1 MEAFNFLNSDL
12 NAVLITLKLALITCF
27 FLALIGTP
35 LAYYLAFKSKK
46 VKPFL
51 ESIVT
56 LPLVLPPTVIG
67 FYLIVFFSLETAL
80 GKFFI
85 LLTGEQLI
93 FSFYGLVLASII
105 YSLPFWVQPL
115 QAALEKIGEDT
126 LKTSESLGASK
137 FDTFINVIIPLS
149 KKGFL
154 TSFIISFAHTMG
166 EFGIV
171 LMVGGGIH
179 GKTKVIA
186 ISIYDHVE
194 QLSFGKAHF
203 LAGGMLI
210 LSFIILLTLFYS
222 NMGARASSD
231 QNKNVLVFFV
241 SSFQF

>member
-12 NAVLITLKLALITCF
+12 NAVLITLKLALTTCF

-67 FYLIVFFSLETAL
+67 FYLIVFFSPDTAL

-115 QAALEKIGEDT
+115 QASLEKIGKDT

-222 NMGARASSD
+222 NKRSIVRI
-231 QNKNVLVFFV
+231 K
-241 SSFQF
+241 

>member
-12 NAVLITLKLALITCF
+12 NAVLITLKLALTTCF

-67 FYLIVFFSLETAL
+67 FYLIVFFSPDTAL

-115 QAALEKIGEDT
+115 QASLEKIGKDT

-222 NMGARASSD
+222 NRRSI
-231 QNKNVLVFFV
+231 VRVT
-241 SSFQF
+241 

>member
-1 MEAFNFLNSDL
+1 MEIYNLLSSDIS
-12 NAVLITLKLALITCF
+12 AIFITLKLALITSF
-27 FLALIGTP
+27 FLAIIGTP
-35 LAYYLAFKSKK
+35 LAYYLAFVSKRSKS
-46 VKPFL
+46 FL
-51 ESIVT
+51 EAIVT

-67 FYLIVFFSLETAL
+67 FYLIIFFSPETSL

-85 LLTGEQLI
+85 MLTGEQLI

-115 QAALEKIGEDT
+115 QSSFEKIGKDT
-126 LKTSESLGASK
+126 VRTAYTLGASPL
-137 FDTFINVIIPLS
+137 DTFKNVIVPLS
-149 KKGFL
+149 KRGFL

-203 LAGGMLI
+203 LAAGMLV
-210 LSFIILLTLFYS
+210 LSFIILLILFYS
-222 NMGARASSD
+222 NRTRVVGI
-231 QNKNVLVFFV
+231 K
-241 SSFQF
+241 

>member
-12 NAVLITLKLALITCF
+12 NAVLITLKLALTTCF

-35 LAYYLAFKSKK
+35 LAYYLAFKPKK

-67 FYLIVFFSLETAL
+67 FYLIVFFSPDTAL

-115 QAALEKIGEDT
+115 QASLEKIGKDT

-222 NMGARASSD
+222 NRRSIVRV
-231 QNKNVLVFFV
+231 K
-241 SSFQF
+241 

>member
-1 MEAFNFLNSDL
+1 MDIYNLLSSDIS
-12 NAVLITLKLALITCF
+12 AIFITFMLALITCF
-27 FLALIGTP
+27 FLAIIGTP
-35 LAYYLAFKSKK
+35 LAYYLAFVSKKSKS
-46 VKPFL
+46 FL
-51 ESIVT
+51 EAIVT

-67 FYLIVFFSLETAL
+67 FYLIIFFSPETSL

-85 LLTGEQLI
+85 MLTGEQLI

-115 QAALEKIGEDT
+115 QSSFEKIGKDT
-126 LKTSESLGASK
+126 VRTAYTLGASPL
-137 FDTFINVIIPLS
+137 DTFKNIIVPLS
-149 KKGFL
+149 KRGFL

-203 LAGGMLI
+203 LAAGMLI
-210 LSFIILLTLFYS
+210 LSFIILLILFYS
-222 NMGARASSD
+222 NRTRVVGI
-231 QNKNVLVFFV
+231 K
-241 SSFQF
+241 

>member
-1 MEAFNFLNSDL
+1 MEIYNLLSSDIS
-12 NAVLITLKLALITCF
+12 AIFITLKLAFITCF
-27 FLALIGTP
+27 FLAIIGTP
-35 LAYYLAFKSKK
+35 LAYYLAFVSKRSKS
-46 VKPFL
+46 FL
-51 ESIVT
+51 EAIVT

-67 FYLIVFFSLETAL
+67 FYLIIFFSPETSL

-85 LLTGEQLI
+85 MLTGEQLI

-115 QAALEKIGEDT
+115 QSSFEKIGKDT
-126 LKTSESLGASK
+126 VRTAYTLGASPL
-137 FDTFINVIIPLS
+137 DTFKNIIVPLS
-149 KKGFL
+149 KRGFL

-203 LAGGMLI
+203 LAAGMLI
-210 LSFIILLTLFYS
+210 LSFIILLILFYS
-222 NMGARASSD
+222 NRTRVVGI
-231 QNKNVLVFFV
+231 K
-241 SSFQF
+241 

>member
-1 MEAFNFLNSDL
+1 MEIYNLLSSDIS
-12 NAVLITLKLALITCF
+12 AIFITLKLALITCF
-27 FLALIGTP
+27 FLTIIGTP
-35 LAYYLAFKSKK
+35 LAYFLAFVSKRSKS
-46 VKPFL
+46 FL
-51 ESIVT
+51 EAIIT

-67 FYLIVFFSLETAL
+67 FYLIIFFSPETSL

-85 LLTGEQLI
+85 MLTGEQLI
-93 FSFYGLVLASII
+93 FSFYGLVFASII

-115 QAALEKIGEDT
+115 QSSFEKIGKDT
-126 LKTSESLGASK
+126 VRTAYTLGASPL
-137 FDTFINVIIPLS
+137 DTFKNVIVPLS
-149 KKGFL
+149 KRGFL

-203 LAGGMLI
+203 LAAGMLV
-210 LSFIILLTLFYS
+210 LSFIILLILFYS
-222 NMGARASSD
+222 NRTRVVGI
-231 QNKNVLVFFV
+231 K
-241 SSFQF
+241 

>member
-1 MEAFNFLNSDL
+1 MDAFNFSNSDL
-12 NAVLITLKLALITCF
+12 NAVLITLKLALTTCF

-35 LAYYLAFKSKK
+35 LAYYLAFNSKK

-67 FYLIVFFSLETAL
+67 FYLIVFFSPDTAL
-80 GKFFI
+80 CNFFI

-115 QAALEKIGEDT
+115 QSSLEKIGKDT

-194 QLSFGKAHF
+194 QLSFGKAHL

-210 LSFIILLTLFYS
+210 LSFIILLSLFYS
-222 NMGARASSD
+222 NRKSIVRV
-231 QNKNVLVFFV
+231 K
-241 SSFQF
+241 

>member
-12 NAVLITLKLALITCF
+12 NAVLITLKLALTTCF

-67 FYLIVFFSLETAL
+67 FYLIVFFSPDTAL

-115 QAALEKIGEDT
+115 QSSLEKIGNDT

-137 FDTFINVIIPLS
+137 FDTFINVIVPLS

-222 NMGARASSD
+222 NKRSIVRI
-231 QNKNVLVFFV
+231 K
-241 SSFQF
+241 

>member
-12 NAVLITLKLALITCF
+12 NAVLITLKLALTTCF

-35 LAYYLAFKSKK
+35 LAYYLAFNSKK

-67 FYLIVFFSLETAL
+67 FYLIVFFSPDTAL

-115 QAALEKIGEDT
+115 QASLERIGKDT

-222 NMGARASSD
+222 NRRSIVRV
-231 QNKNVLVFFV
+231 K
-241 SSFQF
+241 

>member
-1 MEAFNFLNSDL
+1 MEIYNTLSSDIS
-12 NAVLITLKLALITCF
+12 AIFITLKLALITCF
-27 FLALIGTP
+27 FLAIIGTP
-35 LAYYLAFKSKK
+35 LAYYLAFVSKGSKS
-46 VKPFL
+46 FW
-51 ESIVT
+51 EAIVT

-67 FYLIVFFSLETAL
+67 FYLIIFFSPETSL

-85 LLTGEQLI
+85 MLTGEQLI

-115 QAALEKIGEDT
+115 QSSFEKIGKDT
-126 LKTSESLGASK
+126 VRTAYTLGASPL
-137 FDTFINVIIPLS
+137 DTFKNIIVPLS
-149 KKGFL
+149 KRGFL

-203 LAGGMLI
+203 LAASMLI
-210 LSFIILLTLFYS
+210 LSFIILLILFYS
-222 NMGARASSD
+222 NRTRVVGI
-231 QNKNVLVFFV
+231 K
-241 SSFQF
+241 

>member
-1 MEAFNFLNSDL
+1 MEIYNLLISDIS
-12 NAVLITLKLALITCF
+12 AIFITFKLALITCL
-27 FLALIGTP
+27 FLAIIGTP
-35 LAYYLAFKSKK
+35 LAYYLAFVSKKSKS
-46 VKPFL
+46 FL
-51 ESIVT
+51 EAIVT

-67 FYLIVFFSLETAL
+67 FYLIIFFSPETSL

-85 LLTGEQLI
+85 MLTGEQLI

-115 QAALEKIGEDT
+115 QSSFEKIGKDT
-126 LKTSESLGASK
+126 VRTAYTLGASPL
-137 FDTFINVIIPLS
+137 DTFKNIIVPLS
-149 KKGFL
+149 KRGFL

-203 LAGGMLI
+203 LAAGMLI
-210 LSFIILLTLFYS
+210 LSFIILLILFYS
-222 NMGARASSD
+222 NRTRVVGI
-231 QNKNVLVFFV
+231 K
-241 SSFQF
+241 

>member
-12 NAVLITLKLALITCF
+12 NAVLITLKLALSTCF

-67 FYLIVFFSLETAL
+67 FYLIVFFSPDTAL

-115 QAALEKIGEDT
+115 QASLEKIGKDT

-222 NMGARASSD
+222 NRRSIVRV
-231 QNKNVLVFFV
+231 K
-241 SSFQF
+241 

>member
-1 MEAFNFLNSDL
+1 MEIFNLFHSDIL
-12 NAVLITLKLALITCF
+12 ALFITLKLAFKTCVL
-27 FLALIGTP
+27 LAMIGTP
-35 LAYYLAFKSKK
+35 ISYYLAFKSTKGK
-46 VKPFL
+46 SIL
-51 ESIVT
+51 EAVIT

-67 FYLIVFFSLETAL
+67 FYLIVIFSPDTFL
-80 GKFFI
+80 GKVFI
-85 LLTGEQLI
+85 LMTGSQLI

-115 QAALEKIGEDT
+115 QSSFEKIGKDT
-126 LKTSESLGASK
+126 LNTSKSLGANPL
-137 FDTFINVIIPLS
+137 DTFFNIIIPLC
-149 KKGFL
+149 KRGFL

-203 LAGGMLI
+203 LAGGMLF
-210 LSFIILLTLFYS
+210 LSFIILLTLYYS
-222 NMGARASSD
+222 NKQAAVRV
-231 QNKNVLVFFV
+231 K
-241 SSFQF
+241 

>member
-1 MEAFNFLNSDL
+1 MEIYNLLSSDIS
-12 NAVLITLKLALITCF
+12 AIFITLKLALITCF
-27 FLALIGTP
+27 SLAIIGTP
-35 LAYYLAFKSKK
+35 LAYYLAFVSKRSKS
-46 VKPFL
+46 FL
-51 ESIVT
+51 EAIVT

-67 FYLIVFFSLETAL
+67 FYLIIFFSPETSL

-85 LLTGEQLI
+85 MLTGEQLI

-115 QAALEKIGEDT
+115 QSSFEKIGKDT
-126 LKTSESLGASK
+126 VRTAYTLGASPL
-137 FDTFINVIIPLS
+137 DTFKNIIVPLS
-149 KKGFL
+149 KRGFL

-203 LAGGMLI
+203 LAAGMLI
-210 LSFIILLTLFYS
+210 LSFIILLILFYS
-222 NMGARASSD
+222 NRTRVVGI
-231 QNKNVLVFFV
+231 K
-241 SSFQF
+241 

>member
-1 MEAFNFLNSDL
+1 MEIYNLLSSDIS
-12 NAVLITLKLALITCF
+12 AIFITLKLALITCF
-27 FLALIGTP
+27 FLAIIGTP
-35 LAYYLAFKSKK
+35 LAYYLAFESKRSKS
-46 VKPFL
+46 FL
-51 ESIVT
+51 EAIVT

-67 FYLIVFFSLETAL
+67 FYLIIFFSPDTFL
-80 GKFFI
+80 GNFFI
-85 LLTGEQLI
+85 MLTGEQLI

-115 QAALEKIGEDT
+115 QSSFEKIGKDT
-126 LKTSESLGASK
+126 IRTAYTLGASPL
-137 FDTFINVIIPLS
+137 DTFKNIIIPLS
-149 KKGFL
+149 KRGFL

-203 LAGGMLI
+203 LAAGMLI
-210 LSFIILLTLFYS
+210 LSFIILLSLFYS
-222 NMGARASSD
+222 SRTRVVGI
-231 QNKNVLVFFV
+231 K
-241 SSFQF
+241 

>member
-1 MEAFNFLNSDL
+1 MEAFNFSNSDL
-12 NAVLITLKLALITCF
+12 NAVFITLKLALTTCF

-46 VKPFL
+46 VKPLL

-67 FYLIVFFSLETAL
+67 FYLIVFFSPDTAL

-115 QAALEKIGEDT
+115 QSSLEKIGKDT

-194 QLSFGKAHF
+194 QLSFGKAHL

-210 LSFIILLTLFYS
+210 LSFIILLSLFYS
-222 NMGARASSD
+222 NRKSIVRV
-231 QNKNVLVFFV
+231 K
-241 SSFQF
+241 

>member
-1 MEAFNFLNSDL
+1 MEIFNLFHSDIL
-12 NAVLITLKLALITCF
+12 ALFITLKLAFTTCVL
-27 FLALIGTP
+27 LAIIGTP
-35 LAYYLAFKSKK
+35 IAYYLAFKSKK
-46 VKPFL
+46 GKSIL
-51 ESIVT
+51 EAVIT

-67 FYLIVFFSLETAL
+67 FYLIVLFSPDTFL
-80 GKFFI
+80 GKVFI
-85 LLTGEQLI
+85 IMTGSQLI

-115 QAALEKIGEDT
+115 QSSFEKIGKDT
-126 LKTSESLGASK
+126 LNTSKSLGANPL
-137 FDTFINVIIPLS
+137 DTFFNIIIPLC
-149 KKGFL
+149 KRGFL

-203 LAGGMLI
+203 LAGGMLF
-210 LSFIILLTLFYS
+210 LSFIILLTLYYS
-222 NMGARASSD
+222 NKQAAVRV
-231 QNKNVLVFFV
+231 K
-241 SSFQF
+241 

>member
-1 MEAFNFLNSDL
+1 M
-12 NAVLITLKLALITCF
+12 
-27 FLALIGTP
+27 
-35 LAYYLAFKSKK
+35 
-46 VKPFL
+46 
-51 ESIVT
+51 
-56 LPLVLPPTVIG
+56 
-67 FYLIVFFSLETAL
+67 
-80 GKFFI
+80 
-85 LLTGEQLI
+85 
-93 FSFYGLVLASII
+93 
-105 YSLPFWVQPL
+105 
-115 QAALEKIGEDT
+115 
-126 LKTSESLGASK
+126 GASK
-137 FDTFINVIIPLS
+137 FDTFINVIVPLS

-222 NMGARASSD
+222 NKRSIV
-231 QNKNVLVFFV
+231 KVK
-241 SSFQF
+241 

>member
-1 MEAFNFLNSDL
+1 MEIFNLFHSDIL
-12 NAVLITLKLALITCF
+12 ALFITLKLAFTTCVL
-27 FLALIGTP
+27 LAIIGTP
-35 LAYYLAFKSKK
+35 IAYYLAFKSTKGK
-46 VKPFL
+46 SIL
-51 ESIVT
+51 EAIIT

-67 FYLIVFFSLETAL
+67 FYLIVLFSPDTFL
-80 GKFFI
+80 GKVFI
-85 LLTGEQLI
+85 IMTGSQLI

-115 QAALEKIGEDT
+115 QSSFEKIGKDT
-126 LKTSESLGASK
+126 LNTSKSLGANPL
-137 FDTFINVIIPLS
+137 DTFFNIILPLC
-149 KKGFL
+149 KRGFL

-203 LAGGMLI
+203 LAGGMLF
-210 LSFIILLTLFYS
+210 LSFIILLTLYYS
-222 NMGARASSD
+222 NKQAAVRV
-231 QNKNVLVFFV
+231 K
-241 SSFQF
+241 

>member
-1 MEAFNFLNSDL
+1 MEIYNLLISDIS
-12 NAVLITLKLALITCF
+12 AIFITFKLALITCL
-27 FLALIGTP
+27 FLAIIGTP
-35 LAYYLAFKSKK
+35 LAYYLAFVSKKSKS
-46 VKPFL
+46 FL
-51 ESIVT
+51 EAIVT

-67 FYLIVFFSLETAL
+67 FYLIIFFSPETSL

-85 LLTGEQLI
+85 MLTGEQLI
-93 FSFYGLVLASII
+93 FSFYGLVFASII

-115 QAALEKIGEDT
+115 QSSFEKIGKDT
-126 LKTSESLGASK
+126 VRTAYTLGASPL
-137 FDTFINVIIPLS
+137 DTFKNVIVPLS
-149 KKGFL
+149 KRGFL

-203 LAGGMLI
+203 LAAGMLI
-210 LSFIILLTLFYS
+210 LSFIILLILFYS
-222 NMGARASSD
+222 NRTRVVGI
-231 QNKNVLVFFV
+231 K
-241 SSFQF
+241 

>member
-1 MEAFNFLNSDL
+1 MEIYNLLSSDIS
-12 NAVLITLKLALITCF
+12 AIFITLKLALITCF
-27 FLALIGTP
+27 FLAIIGTP
-35 LAYYLAFKSKK
+35 LAYYLAFESKRSK
-46 VKPFL
+46 FFL
-51 ESIVT
+51 EAIVT

-67 FYLIVFFSLETAL
+67 FYLIIFFSPETSL

-85 LLTGEQLI
+85 MITGEQLI

-115 QAALEKIGEDT
+115 QSSFEKIGKDT
-126 LKTSESLGASK
+126 IRTAYTLGASPL
-137 FDTFINVIIPLS
+137 DTFKNIIIPLS
-149 KKGFL
+149 KRGFL

-203 LAGGMLI
+203 LAAGMLI
-210 LSFIILLTLFYS
+210 LSFIILLSLFYS
-222 NMGARASSD
+222 NRTSVVGI
-231 QNKNVLVFFV
+231 K
-241 SSFQF
+241 

>member
-12 NAVLITLKLALITCF
+12 NAVLITLKLALTTCF

-67 FYLIVFFSLETAL
+67 FYLIVFFSPDTAL

-115 QAALEKIGEDT
+115 QASLEKIGKDT

-194 QLSFGKAHF
+194 QLSFGKAHL

-210 LSFIILLTLFYS
+210 LSFIILLSLFYS
-222 NMGARASSD
+222 NRKSIVRV
-231 QNKNVLVFFV
+231 K
-241 SSFQF
+241 

>member
-12 NAVLITLKLALITCF
+12 NAVLITLKLALTTCF

-67 FYLIVFFSLETAL
+67 FYLIVFFSPDTAL

-115 QAALEKIGEDT
+115 QASLERIGKDT

-222 NMGARASSD
+222 NRRSIVRV
-231 QNKNVLVFFV
+231 K
-241 SSFQF
+241 

>member
-12 NAVLITLKLALITCF
+12 NAVLITLKLALTTCF

-67 FYLIVFFSLETAL
+67 FYLIVFFSPDTAL

-115 QAALEKIGEDT
+115 QASLEKIGKDT
-126 LKTSESLGASK
+126 LKTAESLGASK

-222 NMGARASSD
+222 NRRSIVRV
-231 QNKNVLVFFV
+231 K
-241 SSFQF
+241 

>member
-1 MEAFNFLNSDL
+1 MDTFNFSSSDF
-12 NAVLITLKLALITCF
+12 NAVLITLKLALTTCF

-35 LAYYLAFKSKK
+35 LAYFLAFKSKRT
-46 VKPFL
+46 KPFL

-67 FYLIVFFSLETAL
+67 FYLIVFFSPDTAL

-85 LLTGEQLI
+85 LITGKQLI

-115 QAALEKIGEDT
+115 QSSLEKIGNNT
-126 LKTSESLGASK
+126 LNTSESLGASK

-194 QLSFGKAHF
+194 QLSFGKAHL

-222 NMGARASSD
+222 NKRSIVRV
-231 QNKNVLVFFV
+231 K
-241 SSFQF
+241 

>member
-1 MEAFNFLNSDL
+1 MDALNFSSSDF
-12 NAVLITLKLALITCF
+12 NAVLITLKLALTTCF

-67 FYLIVFFSLETAL
+67 FYLIVFFSPDTAL

-115 QAALEKIGEDT
+115 QASLEKIGKDT

-137 FDTFINVIIPLS
+137 LDTFINVIIPLS

-222 NMGARASSD
+222 NRRSIVRV
-231 QNKNVLVFFV
+231 K
-241 SSFQF
+241 

>member
-1 MEAFNFLNSDL
+1 M
-12 NAVLITLKLALITCF
+12 
-27 FLALIGTP
+27 
-35 LAYYLAFKSKK
+35 
-46 VKPFL
+46 
-51 ESIVT
+51 
-56 LPLVLPPTVIG
+56 PPTVIG
-67 FYLIVFFSLETAL
+67 FYLIVFFSPDTAL

-115 QAALEKIGEDT
+115 QSSLEKIGKDT

-194 QLSFGKAHF
+194 QLSFGRAHF

-222 NMGARASSD
+222 NRKSIVRV
-231 QNKNVLVFFV
+231 K
-241 SSFQF
+241 

>member
-1 MEAFNFLNSDL
+1 MEIYNLLSSDIS
-12 NAVLITLKLALITCF
+12 AIFITFKLALITCF
-27 FLALIGTP
+27 FLAIIGTP
-35 LAYYLAFKSKK
+35 LAYYLAFESKRSKS
-46 VKPFL
+46 FL
-51 ESIVT
+51 EAIVT

-67 FYLIVFFSLETAL
+67 FYLIVFFSPDTSL
-80 GKFFI
+80 GNFFI
-85 LLTGEQLI
+85 MLTGEQLI

-115 QAALEKIGEDT
+115 QSSFEKIGKDT
-126 LKTSESLGASK
+126 IRTAYTLGASPL
-137 FDTFINVIIPLS
+137 DTFKNIIIPLS
-149 KKGFL
+149 KRGFL

-203 LAGGMLI
+203 LAAGMLI
-210 LSFIILLTLFYS
+210 LSFIILLSLFYS
-222 NMGARASSD
+222 NRTRVVGI
-231 QNKNVLVFFV
+231 K
-241 SSFQF
+241 